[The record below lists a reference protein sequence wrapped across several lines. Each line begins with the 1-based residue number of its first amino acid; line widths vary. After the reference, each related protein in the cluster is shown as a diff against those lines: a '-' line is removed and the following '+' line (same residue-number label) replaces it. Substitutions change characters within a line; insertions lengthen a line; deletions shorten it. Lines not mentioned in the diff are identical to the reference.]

1 LPGPL
6 DADYEAGSS
15 GGHTTKEGSDMQRI
29 VLAVLS
35 LTLTMGL
42 ATGCAT
48 VKRANV
54 GRTAAAI
61 LISDQQEAELGRQV
75 KQELETKEKIK
86 YVEDPAVVEYV
97 RSVATPI
104 LQQANKDRPNVQ
116 WKVNV
121 IDDPKTVNA
130 FATPGGYLYVYTGLL
145 LAAENEAELAGVLG
159 HEAAHVTGRHSAQAL
174 MLQYGQQAL
183 LEAALGKDANTVAQI
198 AAGLAGTGT
207 GLAFSRGN
215 ETEAD
220 ELGAK
225 YTSGAGYDPRGLVTF
240 FGKLAAQEGKTPG
253 VLKWLSTHPPSSER
267 VSHLNA
273 FIAQRGLKGSNMGT
287 DRLAAIKQRVRK

>member
-1 LPGPL
+1 
-6 DADYEAGSS
+6 
-15 GGHTTKEGSDMQRI
+15 MQRI
-29 VLAVLS
+29 LLAVLG
-35 LTLTMGL
+35 LTLSMGL
-42 ATGCAT
+42 TTGCAT
-48 VKRANV
+48 IKRANV

-61 LISDQQEAELGRQV
+61 LISDEQEEQLGRQV

-97 RSVATPI
+97 RNVSTRI
-104 LQQANKDRPNVQ
+104 LQQANKDRKNVK

-121 IDDPKTVNA
+121 IDDPKMVNA

-145 LAAENEAELAGVLG
+145 LAADNEAELAGVMG
-159 HEAAHVTGRHSAQAL
+159 HEAGHVVGRHSAQAM
-174 MLQYGQQAL
+174 MLQYGEQAVI
-183 LEAALGKDANTVAQI
+183 EAALGKNANMVAQL
-198 AAGLAGTGT
+198 AASLAGTGA

-220 ELGAK
+220 ELGAR
-225 YTSGAGYDPRGLVTF
+225 YTSAVGYAPQGLVTF
-240 FGKLAAQEGKTPG
+240 FGKLAAQEGQTPG

-267 VSHLNA
+267 VSHLTTY
-273 FIAQRGLKGSNMGT
+273 ISQKGLTGSDLGA